1 MELQTCLEDSM
12 SLPKAIIPSGE
23 TIGAKV
29 PYIGVGLAYK
39 MPCVSVIIYLIPYSF
54 KYLSAS
60 GIYPHSGNQI
70 PLGFLP
76 KYFSYV
82 YTPTAICALTVC
94 S

>member
-39 MPCVSVIIYLIPYSF
+39 IPCVSVITYSIF
-54 KYLSAS
+54 
-60 GIYPHSGNQI
+60 
-70 PLGFLP
+70 F
-76 KYFSYV
+76 
-82 YTPTAICALTVC
+82 
-94 S
+94 